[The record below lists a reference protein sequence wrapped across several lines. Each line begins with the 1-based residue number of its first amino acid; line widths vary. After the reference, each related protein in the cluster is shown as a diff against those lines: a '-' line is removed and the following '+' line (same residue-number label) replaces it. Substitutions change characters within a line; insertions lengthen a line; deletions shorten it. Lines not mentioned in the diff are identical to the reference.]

1 MRTLLTV
8 FAKEVVDNFRD
19 RRTLASALIMGPL
32 FGPVLFAFVINL
44 SIEQSL
50 GDMDRTMTL
59 PVIGQQHAPNL
70 MNYLRSHNIDV
81 VDGPADRDAAVRA
94 VTTGEQDVVVVVPD
108 GFGEQLADTVPAK
121 VELISDQA
129 NTQAERDARR
139 VRTALHSYSQEL
151 ATMRLVA
158 RGVGPL
164 VLRPIHVDEIDVST
178 PSGRSAM
185 LLGMMSYFFI
195 FALLMGGMYLAIDT
209 TAGERER
216 GSLEP
221 LLSLPVTRD
230 QLMLGKIAATCVF
243 MAVSLLLSL
252 CSFFVALKFMP
263 LEQLGMTP
271 NFGPAVVVAA
281 FFVLAPF
288 ILLGASLMTLVASF
302 TKSYKE
308 AQTWLSIVLVAP
320 TLPILIVSI
329 LTLRPQLEFM
339 FVPSLSQHL
348 LLVVEHSRHWRCADL
363 DLRPPVSA
371 GGAAGLGCGYGFV
384 CRIASPQR
392 SQGCS
397 ALRRR
402 LLADN
407 LVCRRR
413 PGRSVRARVD

>member
-1 MRTLLTV
+1 MRTLFTV
-8 FAKEVVDNFRD
+8 FVKEIIDNFRD

-32 FGPVLFAFVINL
+32 FGPMLFAFVINL
-44 SIEQSL
+44 SIERSL
-50 GDMDRTMTL
+50 DDLDRTLEL
-59 PVIGQQHAPNL
+59 PVIGAEHAPNL
-70 MNYLRSHNIDV
+70 IRFLHSHNIELI
-81 VDGPADRDAAVRA
+81 DGPADRAAAIAAV
-94 VTTGEQDVVVVVPD
+94 TLGGQDVVMIVPEE
-108 GFGEQLADTVPAK
+108 FGQQLADAIPAK
-121 VELISDQA
+121 IELISDQA

-139 VRTALHSYSQEL
+139 VRSALTGYSQEL
-151 ATMRLVA
+151 ATLRLVA
-158 RGVGPL
+158 RGVNPL
-164 VLRPIHVDEIDVST
+164 VLRPINVDEIDVST
-178 PSGRSAM
+178 PSGRSAI

-271 NFGPAVVVAA
+271 NFGPDVVVAA
-281 FFVLAPF
+281 FFVLVPF
-288 ILLGASLMTLVASF
+288 TLLGASLMTLVASF

-308 AQTWLSIVLVAP
+308 AQTWLSIVLIAP

-348 LLVVEHSRHWRCADL
+348 LLVDMIKNEPVNMLHVVISVASTLALGAVLTWICARL
-363 DLRPPVSA
+363 YRRE
-371 GGAAGLGCGYGFV
+371 GLLG
-384 CRIASPQR
+384 
-392 SQGCS
+392 
-397 ALRRR
+397 
-402 LLADN
+402 
-407 LVCRRR
+407 
-413 PGRSVRARVD
+413 